1 MKHRLVALTAVVAV
15 AFTGGCGVLGNAA
28 AGASD
33 IASHST
39 PGSKTSTTE
48 SKTSTATPTSKATPK
63 SATAEPT
70 TPAEKKHSTGFP
82 DPCTLLDE
90 TEVVDLTHRE
100 ITQIDEDGG
109 APGDSTRYCQ
119 WQQSGGQLA
128 VFLSR
133 TTPEDFQVTIDEAEW
148 VDGIGEDAYTHSGHL
163 YVRSGTV
170 QIDVYSRGAS
180 DARNLADAKAVAT
193 TLIPRI

>member
-1 MKHRLVALTAVVAV
+1 MKHRLVALTAVLAV

-33 IASHST
+33 IASNST
-39 PGSKTSTTE
+39 PGSRN
-48 SKTSTATPTSKATPK
+48 SKATPEGK
-63 SATAEPT
+63 TAEPT
-70 TPAEKKHSTGFP
+70 PEGKTAEPTPSAKKKHSTDIP

-109 APGDSTRYCQ
+109 AAGDPTRFCQ

-128 VFLSR
+128 VFLSH
-133 TTPEDFQVTIDEAEW
+133 TTPEDFQITIDEAVW
-148 VDGIGEDAYTHSGHL
+148 VDGVGDDAYAHSGHL

-180 DARNLADAKAVAT
+180 DAKNLADAKAVAE

>member
-15 AFTGGCGVLGNAA
+15 AFTGGCGVLGSAA
-28 AGASD
+28 SGGAPD
-33 IASHST
+33 IAST
-39 PGSKTSTTE
+39 TGAPGPKPTTDSAPSSKTGS
-48 SKTSTATPTSKATPK
+48 SSAAKTGSVKDS
-63 SATAEPT
+63 
-70 TPAEKKHSTGFP
+70 GDIP
-82 DPCTLLDE
+82 DPCTLLSE
-90 TEVVDLTHRE
+90 SEVVDLTGRE

-109 APGDSTRYCQ
+109 AAGDVTRFCQ

-133 TTPEDFQVTIDEAEW
+133 TTADDFQVTIEEAEW
-148 VDGIGEDAYTHSGHL
+148 VDGVGQDAYRHSGHL
-163 YVRSGTV
+163 YVLHGTV

-180 DARNLADAKAVAT
+180 EAKNLSHAKAVAK